1 MRAIT
6 EVTFDCEKFQQK
18 LSLISEI
25 HIYYNRVFEY
35 IVLFLDVNVIQ

>member
-1 MRAIT
+1 MNCNCHKESYMRAIT

-25 HIYYNRVFEY
+25 HIY
-35 IVLFLDVNVIQ
+35 